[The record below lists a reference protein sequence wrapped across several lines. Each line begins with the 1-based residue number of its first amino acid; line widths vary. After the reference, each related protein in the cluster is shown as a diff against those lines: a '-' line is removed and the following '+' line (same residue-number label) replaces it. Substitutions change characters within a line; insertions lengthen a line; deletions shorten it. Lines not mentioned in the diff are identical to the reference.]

1 MKIYSCR
8 HSVGNFKYWAPQAQP
23 PQNLVP
29 EQPVGQAG
37 VAGGRHEQGGAKTAV
52 ARGANGSSGVQMPSY
67 YVSATL

>member
-8 HSVGNFKYWAPQAQP
+8 HSIGNFKYWAPQAQP

-37 VAGGRHEQGGAKTAV
+37 AAGGRCEQDGAKMTV
-52 ARGANGSSGVQMPSY
+52 ACSANGSSGVQIPSY